1 MKRLFLCALLALVGP
16 WAQAAD
22 KVAILSTQFVLERKF
37 KLMEAVAREQGIE
50 LAWTQVDAEGEAGAR
65 RVLDGARF
73 VLIDAP
79 RSDDQAQIER
89 VAGQRLRELSLPTAS
104 INVMSPPVRLRAIH
118 MDKEQAQRVFDYYVG
133 GTRIN
138 HQRLFQYLQAIL
150 QGGDPSAIAPP
161 LALPDGGIYHP
172 GHDGLVFE
180 QLPQYLAWWEARAGR
195 PWHGLPVIGIEMSS
209 SHISDGQQRMLDE
222 TVQAI
227 EQAGAL
233 PLMFYRSSRVARA
246 SREAAATGQPEAT
259 GRPPR
264 GGGGGRP

>member
-1 MKRLFLCALLALVGP
+1 MKRLFLCALLALVGA
-16 WAQAAD
+16 WAQSAD

-50 LAWTQVDAEGEAGAR
+50 LAWTQVDAEGEAGAQ

-89 VAGQRLRELSLPTAS
+89 LAGQRLRELSLPTAS

-138 HQRLFQYLQAIL
+138 HERLFQYLRAIL
-150 QGGDPSAIAPP
+150 QGGDLSAIAPP
-161 LALPDGGIYHP
+161 MALPDGGIYHP

-195 PWHGLPVIGIEMSS
+195 P
-209 SHISDGQQRMLDE
+209 R
-222 TVQAI
+222 
-227 EQAGAL
+227 
-233 PLMFYRSSRVARA
+233 RSSRAMA
-246 SREAAATGQPEAT
+246 FPTPGTS
-259 GRPPR
+259 PPW
-264 GGGGGRP
+264 P